1 MPFDLLQVILVLTI
15 VVLTALL
22 TVIGIEV
29 FYILKDVRRLIDRV
43 HNLVGDAEHIVDNV
57 KKPTQM
63 IASIG
68 QSAELLTKLFDIVKR
83 HEETQVI
90 TESKEEKPS
99 YKSDLYK
106 PEMIIE
112 QRPSQ
117 IPTDRPQTL
126 EHPIMTQKTPALGRR
141 FFRMPRRPAS

>member
-43 HNLVGDAEHIVDNV
+43 HNLVGDAEHVVDNV

-68 QSAELLTKLFDIVKR
+68 QSADILTKLFDIVKR
-83 HEETQVI
+83 HEE
-90 TESKEEKPS
+90 SKAIAEPREEKIT
-99 YKSDLYK
+99 YK
-106 PEMIIE
+106 PEVIIE
-112 QRPSQ
+112 
-117 IPTDRPQTL
+117 DRPRMEPQMVETPL
-126 EHPIMTQKTPALGRR
+126 EPAPHPIMTQKTSATLGRR
-141 FFRMPRRPAS
+141 FFRMRRPAS